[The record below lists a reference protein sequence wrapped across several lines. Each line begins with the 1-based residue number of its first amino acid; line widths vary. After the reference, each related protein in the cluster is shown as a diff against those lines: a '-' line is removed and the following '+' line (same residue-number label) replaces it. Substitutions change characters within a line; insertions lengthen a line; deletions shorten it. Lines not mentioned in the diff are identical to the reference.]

1 MDQSALWLALLGG
14 GGVAGTVITALIS
27 HILNRRKD
35 TADIN
40 KTNKEAESTAAGL
53 HKAALE
59 SAMSILAVIQQ
70 EKKAKDAQLDE
81 IEHEYDEIAVEVKS
95 LQVRINTFENQ
106 TVTLKTQI
114 ARLES
119 ENIKLRSSLV
129 GAEKII
135 RAIDPVQNIK
145 IDLDTIEGFSHPSYA
160 DVFFKSSTHA
170 IAYTT
175 RDGTFS
181 EVNDKWIAML
191 GYSRAELRNLTIQD
205 VTHPEDFEGDSAMV
219 HALLD
224 NPKIQQYTVRKRYI
238 TKDSE
243 TLWVNLYVRPIWV
256 GGHFRH
262 FIKFAVLVATAE

>member
-1 MDQSALWLALLGG
+1 M
-14 GGVAGTVITALIS
+14 GTVITAFIS
-27 HILNRRKD
+27 HVLNRRKD
-35 TADIN
+35 AADIN

-70 EKKAKDAQLDE
+70 EKKAKDAQLKE

-95 LQVRINTFENQ
+95 LQIRIDSFE
-106 TVTLKTQI
+106 TQATAYKGHI
-114 ARLES
+114 ARLEH
-119 ENIKLRSSLV
+119 ENVKLRSSLV

-135 RAIDPVQNIK
+135 RAIDPGQNAK
-145 IDLDTIEGFSHPSYA
+145 IDLNSIEGFTHPAYA
-160 DVFFKSSTHA
+160 DVFFKTSTHA

-175 RDGTFS
+175 KDGTFS
-181 EVNDKWIAML
+181 EVNDKWVAML
-191 GYSRAELRNLTIQD
+191 GYSRAELRNLTIRD
-205 VTHPEDFEGDSAMV
+205 VTHPDDIEGDTAMI

-238 TKDSE
+238 TKDKE

-256 GGHFRH
+256 DDHFRH
-262 FIKFAVLVATAE
+262 FIKFAVLVASAE